1 MQMNKINSKYHYNK
15 GDIMFIGIIFKTL
28 FMYFFII
35 FAYRLMGKKE
45 VGQLSIIDLIV
56 SILIAELVA
65 LAIENNKNSILMSVV
80 PIMVLVGVQIFMSY
94 ITLKNEKIRD
104 IIDGKPIVIIKNGK
118 LNFTEMSKLRYSLDD
133 LISQLR
139 LQGVKSIDKV
149 KYAVLENNGSLS
161 VFQDDSDYPLPLI
174 LDGII
179 DQDVLKEINKD
190 YNWIKEILKKKKIE
204 LEQVFYAFYAS
215 NKVFIITK
223 DELL

>member
-1 MQMNKINSKYHYNK
+1 MY
-15 GDIMFIGIIFKTL
+15 IGIIIRTL
-28 FMYFFII
+28 FMYFFVI

-65 LAIENNKNSILMSVV
+65 LAIEGEKNSVLMAVV
-80 PIMVLVGVQIFMSY
+80 PIMVLVGVQIFISY

-104 IIDGKPIVIIKNGK
+104 IIDGKPVVIIKNGK

-139 LQGVKSIDKV
+139 LQGIKSIDKV
-149 KYAVLENNGSLS
+149 KYAILENNGNLS
-161 VFQDDSDYPLPLI
+161 AFQDDSDYPLPII
-174 LDGII
+174 LDGVI
-179 DQDVLKEINKD
+179 DQDVLKEIGKD
-190 YNWIKEILKKKKIE
+190 HEWIINILKKKHLE
-204 LEQVFYAFYAS
+204 LEEVFYAFYAS
-215 NKVFIITK
+215 NKVFVISR

>member
-1 MQMNKINSKYHYNK
+1 MY
-15 GDIMFIGIIFKTL
+15 IGLIIKTL

-35 FAYRLMGKKE
+35 FVYRLMGKKE

-65 LAIENNKNSILMSVV
+65 LSIEGEKNSILMSVI
-80 PIMVLVGVQIFMSY
+80 PIMVLVGVQIGMSY
-94 ITLKNEKIRD
+94 VTLKNEKIRD
-104 IIDGKPIVIIKNGK
+104 IIDGKPVVIIKNGK

-139 LQGVKSIDKV
+139 LQGIKSIDKV

-161 VFQDDSDYPLPLI
+161 VFRDDADYPLPLI
-174 LDGII
+174 LDGVI

-190 YNWIKEILKKKKIE
+190 YNWIINILKKKKLE
-204 LEQVFYAFYAS
+204 LDEVFYAFFIN
-215 NKVFIITK
+215 NKVFIISRN
-223 DELL
+223 ELL

>member
-1 MQMNKINSKYHYNK
+1 
-15 GDIMFIGIIFKTL
+15 MFLGIILRTL

-65 LAIENNKNSILMSVV
+65 LSIEGKENSILMSVV
-80 PIMVLVGVQIFMSY
+80 PIMVLVGVQIFISY
-94 ITLKNEKIRD
+94 ITLKSEKIRD
-104 IIDGKPIVIIKNGK
+104 IIDGKPAVIIKNGR

-139 LQGVKSIDKV
+139 LQGVKSINKV

-161 VFQDDSDYPLPLI
+161 VFQDDADYPLPVI
-174 LDGII
+174 LDGVI
-179 DQDVLKEINKD
+179 DKDVLKELNKD
-190 YNWIKEILKKKKIE
+190 YDWIINILKKKRLE
-204 LEQVFYAFYAS
+204 LDQVFYAFYIS
-215 NKVFIITK
+215 KKMFIIK
-223 DELL
+223 RDELL